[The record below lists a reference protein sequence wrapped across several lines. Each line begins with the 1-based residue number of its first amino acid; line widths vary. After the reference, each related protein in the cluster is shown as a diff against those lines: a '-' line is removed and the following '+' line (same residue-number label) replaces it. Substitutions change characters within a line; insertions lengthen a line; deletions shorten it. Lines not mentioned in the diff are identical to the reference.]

1 LLLVLVDQPRLS
13 LQTQL
18 AELVVHL
25 ISVTLLPQAV
35 VVGEVPLLVRL
46 TVVTA
51 VPVVVQVRPLALT
64 VLA

>member
-1 LLLVLVDQPRLS
+1 LLLVLVDQPRHS

-25 ISVTLLPQAV
+25 ISVTLPPQAV

-51 VPVVVQVRPLALT
+51 VPVVVQVRALVLT

>member
-1 LLLVLVDQPRLS
+1 LLLVLVDQPRHS

-25 ISVTLLPQAV
+25 ISVILPARV
-35 VVGEVPLLVRL
+35 VVVAQVPPLARL
-46 TVVTA
+46 TAVTA
-51 VPVVVQVRPLALT
+51 VPVVVQVRALALT